1 MAHELAMVNGRTS
14 MMFVGELPWHGL
26 GTKLD
31 APATALET
39 IEAAGLN
46 FDVKL
51 SDMATTDGIAVPA
64 RKAVVRT
71 DNNEVLGV
79 VGNSYI
85 PVQNRQAF
93 GFLDAIAADGG
104 IRYHTAGAL
113 RRGERIWLLG
123 KLPGQIRVRGSE
135 DLTEKFLLLSNS
147 HDGSSAL
154 RVFFTPIR
162 VVCSNTLAMA
172 DRSGNGEGIAIRH
185 QGNLPAK
192 VREAQEVLGLAR
204 RYYDDLEIR
213 LDFMAG
219 HQPTAIQL
227 GRYFEALYPDPTDGS
242 STRARNVR
250 DTLYNL
256 FERGKGQEIPAIR
269 HSAWAAFNAVTEF
282 IDHHRSSRGR
292 TDHERGSNRLDS
304 AWFGSGNKLKQH
316 AFRLALDMA
325 ANN

>member
-1 MAHELAMVNGRTS
+1 MAHELATVNGRTS
-14 MMFVGELPWHGL
+14 MMYTGEVPWHGL
-26 GTKLD
+26 GTRLD
-31 APATALET
+31 APATARET
-39 IEAAGLN
+39 IQAAGLDY
-46 FDVKL
+46 DVKL
-51 SDMATTDGIAVPA
+51 SDMTTTDGIPVPSK
-64 RKAVVRT
+64 KAVVRT
-71 DNNEVLGV
+71 DTNEVLGV
-79 VGNSYI
+79 VGNSYV

-93 GFLDAIAADGG
+93 GFLDAIAAEEG

-113 RRGERIWLLG
+113 RRGERIWLLS
-123 KLPGQIRVRGSE
+123 KLPGSIRVKNSE
-135 DLTEKFLLLSNS
+135 DVTEKYLLLSNS
-147 HDGSSAL
+147 HDGTSAL

-162 VVCSNTLAMA
+162 VCCANTLAMA
-172 DRSGNGEGIAIRH
+172 DRNGKSEGIAIRH

-213 LDFMAG
+213 LDFLAG
-219 HQPTAIQL
+219 HQPTAAQL
-227 GRYFEALYPDPTDGS
+227 GRYFEALYADPADGS
-242 STRARNVR
+242 NSRARNVR
-250 DTLYNL
+250 DALYNL

-269 HSAWAAFNAVTEF
+269 HSSWAAFNAVTEF
-282 IDHHRSSRGR
+282 IDHHRSTRGR

>member
-1 MAHELAMVNGRTS
+1 MAHELATVNGRTS
-14 MMFVGELPWHGL
+14 MMYTGDVPWHGL

-31 APATALET
+31 APATARET
-39 IEAAGLN
+39 IEAAGLDYDVEL
-46 FDVKL
+46 FD
-51 SDMATTDGIAVPA
+51 MTTSAGIPVPS

-71 DNNEVLGV
+71 DTNDVLGV
-79 VGNSYI
+79 VGNSYV

-93 GFLDAIAADGG
+93 GFLDAIAAEGG
-104 IRYHTAGAL
+104 IRYHTAGSL

-123 KLPGQIRVRGSE
+123 KLAGQIRVKGSE
-135 DLTEKFLLLSNS
+135 DLTEKFILLFNS
-147 HDGSSAL
+147 FNGSSAL

-162 VVCSNTLAMA
+162 VVCANTLAMA
-172 DRSGNGEGIAIRH
+172 DRSGKGEGISIRH

-213 LDFMAG
+213 LDFLAG
-219 HQPTAIQL
+219 HHPTAAQL
-227 GRYFEALYPDPTDGS
+227 GRYFEALYPDPDDGS
-242 STRARNVR
+242 NSRARNVR
-250 DTLYNL
+250 DSLYNL
-256 FERGKGQEIPAIR
+256 FERGKGQEIPTIR
-269 HSAWAAFNAVTEF
+269 HSSFAAFNAVTEF
-282 IDHHRSSRGR
+282 VDHHRSSRGR
-292 TDHERGSNRLDS
+292 TEHERGSNRLDS

>member
-1 MAHELAMVNGRTS
+1 MAHELATVNGRTS
-14 MMFVGELPWHGL
+14 MMFTGEQPWHGL
-26 GTKLD
+26 GTRLD
-31 APATALET
+31 APATARET
-39 IEAAGLN
+39 IQAAGLDY
-46 FDVKL
+46 DVKL
-51 SDMATTDGIAVPA
+51 SDMTTTDGIPVPSK
-64 RKAVVRT
+64 KAVVRT
-71 DNNEVLGV
+71 DTNDVLGV
-79 VGNSYI
+79 VGNSYV

-93 GFLDAIAADGG
+93 GFLDAIAAEGG

-123 KLPGQIRVRGSE
+123 KLPGQIRVKNSE
-135 DLTEKFLLLSNS
+135 DLTEKYLLLSNS
-147 HDGSSAL
+147 HDGTSAL

-162 VVCSNTLAMA
+162 VCCANTLAMA
-172 DRSGNGEGIAIRH
+172 DRSGKGEGIAIRH

-213 LDFMAG
+213 LDFLAG
-219 HQPTAIQL
+219 HQPNATQL
-227 GRYFEALYPDPTDGS
+227 GRYFEALYPDPAEGS
-242 STRARNVR
+242 NSRARNVR

-269 HSAWAAFNAVTEF
+269 HSSWAAFNAVTEF
-282 IDHHRSSRGR
+282 VDHFRSSRGR
-292 TDHERGSNRLDS
+292 NDHERGSNRLDS

>member
-1 MAHELAMVNGRTS
+1 MAQISCRT
-14 MMFVGELPWHGL
+14 LL
-26 GTKLD
+26 
-31 APATALET
+31 
-39 IEAAGLN
+39 
-46 FDVKL
+46 
-51 SDMATTDGIAVPA
+51 
-64 RKAVVRT
+64 
-71 DNNEVLGV
+71 
-79 VGNSYI
+79 
-85 PVQNRQAF
+85 
-93 GFLDAIAADGG
+93 
-104 IRYHTAGAL
+104 AGAL

-123 KLPGQIRVRGSE
+123 KLAGQIRVKGSD
-135 DLTEKFLLLSNS
+135 DLTEKYILLSNS
-147 HDGSSAL
+147 HDGTSAL

-172 DRSGNGEGIAIRH
+172 DRSGKGEGIAIRH

-213 LDFMAG
+213 LDFLAG
-219 HQPTAIQL
+219 HQPTAAQL
-227 GRYFEALYPDPTDGS
+227 SRYFEALYPDPAEGS
-242 STRARNVR
+242 NSRARNVR

-269 HSAWAAFNAVTEF
+269 HTTFAAFNAVTEF
-282 IDHHRSSRGR
+282 VDHFRSSRGR

-304 AWFGSGNKLKQH
+304 AWFGSGNRLKQQ

>member
-1 MAHELAMVNGRTS
+1 MGHELCTVNGRTS
-14 MMFVGELPWHGL
+14 MMYVGDVPWHSL
-26 GTKLD
+26 GTKVG
-31 APATALET
+31 APATALEA
-39 IEAAGLN
+39 ISAAGLDY
-46 FDVKL
+46 DVTL
-51 SDMATTDGIAVPA
+51 ADLTTSEGIPVPA

-71 DNNEVLGV
+71 DTNDVLGV
-79 VGNSYI
+79 VGNSYV

-93 GFLDAIAADGG
+93 GFLDSIAAEGG

-123 KLPGQIRVRGSE
+123 KLPGQIRVMGSE
-135 DLTEKFLLLSNS
+135 DLTDKFLLLSNS
-147 HDGSSAL
+147 HDGTSAL

-172 DRSGNGEGIAIRH
+172 DRSGRGEGISIRH
-185 QGNLPAK
+185 QGNLPSK

-213 LDFMAG
+213 LNFLAG
-219 HQPTAIQL
+219 HHPTAAQL
-227 GRYFEALYPDPTDGS
+227 GRYFEALYPDPVDGS
-242 STRARNVR
+242 NSRARNVR
-250 DTLYNL
+250 DALYNL

-269 HSAWAAFNAVTEF
+269 HSTWAAFNAVTEF
-282 IDHHRSSRGR
+282 VDHHRSSRGR
-292 TDHERGSNRLDS
+292 TEHERGSNRLDS

>member
-1 MAHELAMVNGRTS
+1 MGHELSTLNGRTA
-14 MMFVGELPWHGL
+14 MMYVGEVPWHGT

-31 APATALET
+31 APATALEA
-39 IEAAGLN
+39 IEVAGLDY
-46 FDVKL
+46 DVTL
-51 SDMATTDGIAVPA
+51 SDLTTSEGIPVPS

-71 DNNEVLGV
+71 DTNDVLGV
-79 VGNSYI
+79 VGNSYV
-85 PVQNRQAF
+85 PVQNCQAF
-93 GFLDAIAADGG
+93 GFLDAIAAEGG

-123 KLPGQIRVRGSE
+123 KLPGSIRVKNSE
-135 DLTEKFLLLSNS
+135 DVTEKYLLLSNS
-147 HDGSSAL
+147 HDGASAL

-162 VVCSNTLAMA
+162 VCCANTLAMA
-172 DRSGNGEGIAIRH
+172 DRNGKTEGIAIRH

-213 LDFMAG
+213 LDFLAG
-219 HQPTAIQL
+219 HQPTAVQL
-227 GRYFEALYPDPTDGS
+227 GRYYEALYPDPADGS

-269 HSAWAAFNAVTEF
+269 HSSWAAFNAVTEF
-282 IDHHRSSRGR
+282 VDHHRSSRGR

-304 AWFGSGNKLKQH
+304 AWFGSGNRLKQH